1 MLKNNRIFPL
11 NKSTIPQNS
20 CDINQQKIVQSRQNN
35 IIIAENEQQNNIQ
48 SYLEQTINN
57 SKMSNYRHSS
67 KITPFIE
74 VKMSQLF
81 VNRFN
86 IFCKSNLICFSKK
99 IYQPTLCFFLILIPV
114 IITFS
119 YPIRVDIQKGQ
130 YTTLYIYIA
139 VIIMCFF
146 NYLTLLFKN
155 PGIIPSKIK
164 DKIDEILIPQ
174 KIFPDKEI
182 LVITGKFFENI
193 KYCETCQIYRPPRSS
208 HCPICDC
215 CFELLDHHCPW
226 LNICIAKR
234 NYSTF
239 FFFILWLNAA
249 LVISIVMNS
258 ILIFGSEDISHSIA
272 QNIPSFIAIIY
283 LFIASLFTVNL
294 FLFHL
299 YLVYTNQTT
308 KEHIKYGS
316 QKTIHLKKSW
326 LNIFRIGCYTK
337 IPLFKFQD
345 ILQIELKKNQ
355 DSSLSQ
361 IANLNF
367 PRNQS
372 LYEQEDSIVSQ
383 SKIDKFNE
391 VNSSF
396 KSVRNSQTSK
406 NQQTNKDLSQ
416 EQQKQINT
424 IQSKV
429 YSKFLE
435 RADQNLKQIMK
446 SVENNSISNKSQLK
460 DAIGNFECSQYEQS
474 ACFAEADQNQ
484 KKSKLIDLSL
494 VKQKSDGQLK
504 SLSVIKDSDKYEA
517 HVTSYTHRNHHNI
530 SIPLINDEFSIK
542 AKQDKTVDIKSIFN
556 TSINHQFEDFIVED
570 KKSVDLVESG
580 II

>member
-1 MLKNNRIFPL
+1 MR
-11 NKSTIPQNS
+11 
-20 CDINQQKIVQSRQNN
+20 
-35 IIIAENEQQNNIQ
+35 
-48 SYLEQTINN
+48 
-57 SKMSNYRHSS
+57 
-67 KITPFIE
+67 
-74 VKMSQLF
+74 
-81 VNRFN
+81 
-86 IFCKSNLICFSKK
+86 
-99 IYQPTLCFFLILIPV
+99 YQYHKRFFLIKKYQSQLENFLKTQNIVKHVKFIDLQDQVTVQFVIVVLNFQIIIVHGLIYAQP
-114 IITFS
+114 
-119 YPIRVDIQKGQ
+119 
-130 YTTLYIYIA
+130 
-139 VIIMCFF
+139 
-146 NYLTLLFKN
+146 
-155 PGIIPSKIK
+155 
-164 DKIDEILIPQ
+164 
-174 KIFPDKEI
+174 KEI
-182 LVITGKFFENI
+182 
-193 KYCETCQIYRPPRSS
+193 
-208 HCPICDC
+208 
-215 CFELLDHHCPW
+215 
-226 LNICIAKR
+226 
-234 NYSTF
+234 
-239 FFFILWLNAA
+239 
-249 LVISIVMNS
+249 IVMNS
-258 ILIFGSEDISHSIA
+258 ILIFGSEDISHI
-272 QNIPSFIAIIY
+272 
-283 LFIASLFTVNL
+283 
-294 FLFHL
+294 
-299 YLVYTNQTT
+299 YTNQTT

-316 QKTIHLKKSW
+316 QKTIHLK
-326 LNIFRIGCYTK
+326 IGCYTK